1 MNQKI
6 QSLIE
11 QLRLQPHPEGG
22 YYRET
27 YRAPLEVVTPAHRET
42 RSAYTSIHFL
52 LEGQQYSAWHRV
64 ASCESW
70 FCRLGC
76 DLQVFSLMPAT
87 QEPGKVVQVQTI
99 GLSCGNFELT
109 VPAGRWFAAKPVNE
123 QAFSL
128 VSCVV
133 GPGFV
138 FDDFEM
144 ASRQALVADGYHS
157 SEDWPLI
164 ESLIIKNKGDQD
176 D

>member
-1 MNQKI
+1 MTTRVHHQA
-6 QSLIE
+6 
-11 QLRLQPHPEGG
+11 
-22 YYRET
+22 
-27 YRAPLEVVTPAHRET
+27 RA
-42 RSAYTSIHFL
+42 AYTSIYFL

-64 ASCESW
+64 ASDESW
-70 FCRLGC
+70 FFHLGC

-87 QEPGKVVQVQTI
+87 PSGDRVVQVHTI
-99 GLSCGNFELT
+99 GMSCGRFELT

-138 FDDFEM
+138 FEDFEM
-144 ASRQALVADGYHS
+144 ASRQTLIADGYHS

-164 ESLIIKNKGDQD
+164 ESLIIKKGAQD
-176 D
+176 V

>member
-11 QLRLQPHPEGG
+11 QLSLQPHPEGG

-27 YRAPLEVVTPAHRET
+27 YRAPLEVTTPVHHQARA
-42 RSAYTSIHFL
+42 AYTSIHFL

-64 ASCESW
+64 ASDESW
-70 FCRLGC
+70 FFHLGC
-76 DLQVFSLMPAT
+76 DLQVFSLLPAR
-87 QEPGKVVQVQTI
+87 QPGDRVVQVQTI
-99 GLSCGNFELT
+99 GISCGRFELT

-138 FDDFEM
+138 FEDFEM
-144 ASRQALVADGYHS
+144 ASRQVLMADGYHS

-164 ESLIIKNKGDQD
+164 KSLIIKKGAQD
-176 D
+176 V